1 MKKCIEFNGVS
12 KKYEVGEKAFYA
24 LNDVSFS
31 IDQHEMVVILGPSGA
46 GKSTLLN
53 IMGGMDHV
61 TDGKVYMDGLDISNY
76 SEKEL
81 TDYRAKNIGFIFQ
94 FYNILPTLTVKENV
108 DLIRDVVKNAKD
120 SIEILNKVGLG
131 GQENKFPN
139 QLSGGEQQ
147 RVSIARAIVRK
158 PEIYIFDDSFS
169 ALDFKTDAKLR
180 EALAA
185 SCKETKSTVLL
196 VAQRISSILHADQ
209 IIVLDEGKMVG
220 KGTHAELM
228 ESCDVYQQIA
238 SSQLTK
244 EELANV

>member
-24 LNDVSFS
+24 LDDVSFS

-61 TDGKVYMDGLDISNY
+61 TDGKVYMDGVDISGY

-120 SIEILNKVGLG
+120 STEILNKVGLN

-147 RVSIARAIVRK
+147 RVSIARAIAK
-158 PEIYIFDDSFS
+158 NPKLLLCDEPTG
-169 ALDFKTDAKLR
+169 ALDSNTGVEILKLLC
-180 EALAA
+180 E
-185 SCKETKSTVLL
+185 C
-196 VAQRISSILHADQ
+196 
-209 IIVLDEGKMVG
+209 
-220 KGTHAELM
+220 
-228 ESCDVYQQIA
+228 
-238 SSQLTK
+238 TK
-244 EELANV
+244 ENTVVIVTHNALIADVADRVIRLKNGKIIENVVNAQPKNINEVNW